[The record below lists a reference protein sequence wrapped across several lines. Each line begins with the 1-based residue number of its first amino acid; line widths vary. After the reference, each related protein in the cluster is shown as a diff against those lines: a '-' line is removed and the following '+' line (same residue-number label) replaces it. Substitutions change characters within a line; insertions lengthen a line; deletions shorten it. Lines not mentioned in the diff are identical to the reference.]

1 MPPGCSCRVHEPAGA
16 APRPASSNASRN
28 APKVDEVGT
37 SLSATR
43 RSGTIFLIPSPRGE
57 VGAHMRAGW
66 GDFCA
71 PDTHPTRRALRA
83 RTPPHRGD
91 EWSLMQRSANHT
103 RHPGESRGPV
113 PRGRAEESF
122 LFGAQTR
129 ARWIPASAGMT
140 VAWIARRKVTAT
152 VRMRQLATRRRLR
165 PSAPAS
171 PLNPRRSTM
180 QETRVGRQAS
190 LTLANRQWPR
200 RRSRMIL
207 LVLNEDRLERFLRP
221 EFRRAYFS
229 QAGGVPI

>member
-83 RTPPHRGD
+83 RLPPHRGD

-152 VRMRQLATRRRLR
+152 VRMRQLATR
-165 PSAPAS
+165 
-171 PLNPRRSTM
+171 
-180 QETRVGRQAS
+180 VGRQAS